1 MAHISKKNRYK
12 RPINDSSLN
21 KTSQGKCYIGLKSVG
36 ATHLG
41 YGCEWQKSWIEDH
54 PDGHS
59 HQSGVSH
66 HDCPHLHVY
75 KNGISVGIVEYKRGT
90 F

>member
-1 MAHISKKNRYK
+1 MLYRFKICWSYTFRLWL
-12 RPINDSSLN
+12 RM
-21 KTSQGKCYIGLKSVG
+21 
-36 ATHLG
+36 
-41 YGCEWQKSWIEDH
+41 EKSWIEDH

-59 HQSGVSH
+59 HQPEVSH

-75 KNGISVGIVEYKRGT
+75 KNGVSVGIVEYKRGT